1 MISCEN
7 LMAPLSYSVDVV
19 DQHFLYYAIGR
30 RGVKWW
36 RHVFYRLLEMA
47 IVNAFSIYKMNNPD
61 IQKKITFG
69 YS

>member
-1 MISCEN
+1 MGG
-7 LMAPLSYSVDVV
+7 VDVV
-19 DQHFLYYAIGR
+19 DQHFVYCAIGR

-36 RHVFYRLLEMA
+36 TRVFYCLLEMA

-61 IQKKITFG
+61 IQKKSHIRVFG